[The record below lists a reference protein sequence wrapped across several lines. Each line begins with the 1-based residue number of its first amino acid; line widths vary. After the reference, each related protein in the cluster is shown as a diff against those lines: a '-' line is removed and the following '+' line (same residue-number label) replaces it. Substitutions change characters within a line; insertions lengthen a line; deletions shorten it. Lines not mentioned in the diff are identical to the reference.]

1 MEEQKKENQKKH
13 RNTKKYPMWD
23 NCRYAFRQLCQKEG
37 KGALGACCM
46 DVGLGVLLPFLE
58 TALAGAVAACLVS
71 GRQPGEILLLIGGY
85 VVLLQ
90 TVRFLQG
97 YISALK
103 KKVFFMMRIDMGA
116 DFFRKTV
123 EMDGQ
128 SLESARGQKKW
139 EAARRNI
146 YSGNGVGIEAYVGN
160 YCELLLQ
167 LMGLAVYTVIVG
179 RVSLPLLLLLIGLT
193 ILVSFSHTRAG
204 KRAYKMEDE
213 IEKNWG
219 AFQYLRRETLAPGSG
234 KDIRLYRMDKWF
246 LGLFHK
252 WIDRICVLIDR
263 QRTGYMAAGIGENLL
278 TFGRGVIVY
287 GWLIREMALGNMA
300 LPEFLLYVG
309 VVGGFGAWMSGLARA
324 WQGILENER
333 LIDDYRDF
341 MDFGS
346 LPELIFPEAQ
356 NAASAGIPSAVQNSA
371 TGRPLEQNPERTQDL
386 IPAQSPAAVRNPAAV
401 QRLAAAQNSVSVQSP
416 AAVRSPET
424 ELSPA
429 QVQNSIFPQAGSA
442 HELRLENVSFRYEG
456 NEEDTI
462 HDLNLIIRPGEK
474 LALVGLNGAGKTT
487 LIKLLCGL
495 YRPTSGMIRLDGRD
509 MQSLSRREIFR
520 EFAVVFQDVFAFS
533 FPLADNVSCVNAGQE
548 NGEKLRESLEKAG
561 LWERVQE
568 FPERERTMMNKDL
581 DEAGVSLSGGELQK
595 LMLARALYKEASMV
609 ILDEPTAAL
618 DPIAEGEMYEKYDEL
633 IQGRTAVF
641 ISHRLSSTRFCDRI
655 LFMEKGRIIQEGTHG
670 ELMETGGAYAELFAL
685 QARYYQEK
693 NREEEQ
699 YA

>member
-1 MEEQKKENQKKH
+1 MEGKKEKERQNKDRQEKGKQNKDRQNKDRQKKDK
-13 RNTKKYPMWD
+13 NTKKYSIWD
-23 NCRYAFRQLCQKEG
+23 NCRYAFRHLCRKEG
-37 KGALGACCM
+37 KGALGVCCA

-97 YISALK
+97 HMSALK
-103 KKVFFMMRIDMGA
+103 KKALFMMRIDMGM

-139 EAARRNI
+139 EAARRNL
-146 YSGNGVGIEAYVGN
+146 YSGNNVGMEAYVNN

-167 LMGLAVYTVIVG
+167 LIGLAVYAVIVG
-179 RVSLPLLLLLIGLT
+179 RVSLPLLLLLTGLT
-193 ILVSFSHTRAG
+193 LLVSLFHTGAG

-219 AFQYLRRETLAPGSG
+219 AFQYLRRETIATGSG

-252 WIDRICVLIDR
+252 WIHRICVLIDR
-263 QRTGYMAAGIGENLL
+263 QQTGYMAAGIGENLL
-278 TFGRGVIVY
+278 TFGRGIIVY
-287 GWLIREMALGNMA
+287 GWLIRQMALGNMA

-309 VVGGFGAWMSGLARA
+309 VVGGFGAWMNGMARA
-324 WQGILENER
+324 WQGIMENER
-333 LIDDYRDF
+333 LMDDYRDF

-346 LPELIFPEAQ
+346 HGPKAL
-356 NAASAGIPSAVQNSA
+356 QNSA
-371 TGRPLEQNPERTQDL
+371 AGQHSAPAWSPTQAENFKL
-386 IPAQSPAAVRNPAAV
+386 
-401 QRLAAAQNSVSVQSP
+401 
-416 AAVRSPET
+416 T
-424 ELSPA
+424 
-429 QVQNSIFPQAGSA
+429 QAGRT
-442 HELRLENVSFRYEG
+442 HEIRLENVSFRYEG

-462 HDLNLIIRPGEK
+462 HELNLTIRPGEK

-495 YRPTSGMIRLDGRD
+495 YRPGSGVIYLDGRD
-509 MQSLSRREIFR
+509 MQFLPQSEIFR

-533 FPLADNVSCVNAGQE
+533 FPLADNVSCEKTGRENA
-548 NGEKLRESLEKAG
+548 EKLRESLEKAG

-568 FPERERTMMNKDL
+568 LPEKERTMMNKDL

-595 LMLARALYKEASMV
+595 LMLARALYKEASVV

-618 DPIAEGEMYEKYDEL
+618 DPIAESEMYEKYDRL

-655 LFMEKGRIIQEGTHG
+655 LFMEKGRIIQEGTHR
-670 ELMETGGAYAELFAL
+670 ELMEEGGAYAELFAL